1 MSTLVQK
8 LWHAFLDRLHH
19 AIIPWES
26 FPKSPVQYPRYRSG
40 REYGRMLG
48 GKYSLASRWRG
59 SALCSKKTTRCNWS
73 PTVTTLELLLCVET
87 VLVEHCPLSARRHEA
102 DACWVALQPPA
113 LHLSSCIGQFHSALT
128 GCFVSLCIYQQC
140 IAFLAL
146 TSGQKKPAMGLQS
159 TITSQ
164 LHLRVC
170 TLSKLC
176 WYYISLWP
184 HITSEIFVCSKL
196 FKSRR
201 PQK

>member
-1 MSTLVQK
+1 MREL
-8 LWHAFLDRLHH
+8 
-19 AIIPWES
+19 
-26 FPKSPVQYPRYRSG
+26 PKEPSAVPMVWSG

-48 GKYSLASRWRG
+48 GKYSLASCWRG
-59 SALCSKKTTRCNWS
+59 SALWSKKTTRCNLS

-113 LHLSSCIGQFHSALT
+113 LHLSSCIGQFCFALT

-146 TSGQKKPAMGLQS
+146 TSEQKKPAMGSQS

-164 LHLRVC
+164 LHWRVF

-184 HITSEIFVCSKL
+184 LITSKIFVCSKL

>member
-1 MSTLVQK
+1 MQLFHERASQRAQCSTQGIGAGENMAGCLEVNI
-8 LWHAFLDRLHH
+8 LWHPAGGAPLSAARRQLD
-19 AIIPWES
+19 ATG
-26 FPKSPVQYPRYRSG
+26 VQ
-40 REYGRMLG
+40 
-48 GKYSLASRWRG
+48 
-59 SALCSKKTTRCNWS
+59 
-73 PTVTTLELLLCVET
+73 LLQLWNCCCCVET

-102 DACWVALQPPA
+102 DACWVALQPLA
-113 LHLSSCIGQFHSALT
+113 LHLSSCIGQFCFALT

-164 LHLRVC
+164 LHLRAC
-170 TLSKLC
+170 TLFKLC

-184 HITSEIFVCSKL
+184 HITSKIFVCSKL

>member
-1 MSTLVQK
+1 MQLFHERASQRPSAVPMV
-8 LWHAFLDRLHH
+8 W
-19 AIIPWES
+19 
-26 FPKSPVQYPRYRSG
+26 SG

-59 SALCSKKTTRCNWS
+59 SALWSKKTTRCNWS
-73 PTVTTLELLLCVET
+73 PTVTTLELLLCLET

-113 LHLSSCIGQFHSALT
+113 LHLSSCIAQFCFALT

-176 WYYISLWP
+176 WYYISLWA
-184 HITSEIFVCSKL
+184 HITTNIFVCSKL

-201 PQK
+201 PQ